1 MADAMAKYPEGGI
14 HEFTFML
21 LMAKTEKRIPNK
33 PINSFGLYQE
43 NKLQAVRVKD
53 SGITFL
59 PPLHRANPIV
69 SSAPGNKYQP
79 K

>member
-1 MADAMAKYPEGGI
+1 MADAMANYPEGGI

-43 NKLQAVRVKD
+43 NKLQAVSVKD

-59 PPLHRANPIV
+59 PPLPWANPIV
-69 SSAPGNKYQP
+69 SSATR
-79 K
+79 